1 MQYRKL
7 GDSDLNI
14 SALGLGS
21 WITGRTG
28 WHDVK
33 DSDSEAVI
41 KTAFENG
48 INFIDTAP
56 IYGNGHAESVVGKT
70 IKPFRD
76 KIVLA
81 TKCGL
86 KEGFLHDLSKRQIF
100 KEIEDSL
107 RRLQTDYIDLYQ
119 PHWPDPHTD
128 IQETM
133 EALLLLQS
141 KGTIRN
147 IGFCNHPVSLLEKA
161 LTMGLIVS
169 VQHQYSLLDRKIE
182 NDIIPFVLKNKVGV
196 LAYGPLHG
204 GLLTGKYKSKPDV
217 SRKEAKVFFYQFL
230 DDQIWNKSIEL
241 VADLKLKAEIN
252 KRSIASEV
260 LVWTIN
266 QPGITCALTGMRNLK
281 QLTENLQGLALD
293 SGSSRRFTSYG
304 WQASPE

>member
-1 MQYRKL
+1 MRYRKL
-7 GDSDLNI
+7 GNSDLNI
-14 SALGLGS
+14 SVIGLGS

-33 DSDSEAVI
+33 DSESEAVI
-41 KTAFENG
+41 KTALENG

-76 KIVLA
+76 KVILA

-86 KEGFLHDLSKRQIF
+86 KEGFIHDLSKKQIF

-107 RRLQTDYIDLYQ
+107 RRLQTEYIDLYQ
-119 PHWPDPHTD
+119 PHWPDPRVD

-133 EALLLLQS
+133 EALLILQD
-141 KGTIRN
+141 KGLIRH
-147 IGFCNHPVSLLEKA
+147 IGFCNHQVSLLEKA
-161 LTMGLIVS
+161 LTLGELVS
-169 VQHQYSLLDRKIE
+169 VQHQYSLLDRTIE
-182 NDIIPFVLKNKVGV
+182 NEIVQFALKNKIGV

-204 GLLTGKYKSKPDV
+204 GLLTGKYKTKPDV
-217 SRKEAKVFFYQFL
+217 SRKEAKVFFYQFMN
-230 DDQIWNKSIEL
+230 DQIWNKSVEL
-241 VADLKLKAEIN
+241 VADLKSRAEMS

-260 LVWTIN
+260 LCWTIQ

-281 QLTENLQGLALD
+281 QLADNLKGL
-293 SGSSRRFTSYG
+293 F
-304 WQASPE
+304 